1 MNYVHPGQRFE
12 GYWGSFYK
20 IICQMMPSLMA
31 MRVFGLLR
39 KGTENKTEN
48 ILIKLGC
55 VTCLMLHAALVT
67 LFQKSFS
74 RTKQRQRW
82 Q

>member
-1 MNYVHPGQRFE
+1 MNYLHPGQRFE

-31 MRVFGLLR
+31 TRVLGLLR
-39 KGTENKTEN
+39 KEIENKPEN

-55 VTCLMLHAALVT
+55 VTGFMLHAALVT
-67 LFQKSFS
+67 VSKTFQ
-74 RTKQRQRW
+74 
-82 Q
+82 